1 MILVKPPILVNAE
14 VFKLYHGQD
23 ATKQAEFDLS
33 NISPDSKITLS
44 IRDVNGKIVVGE
56 YDSDL
61 GVFLLEE

>member
-44 IRDVNGKIVVGE
+44 IRDINGKIVVGE
-56 YDSDL
+56 YDAGLKAFRID
-61 GVFLLEE
+61 E